1 MDNIVLDTNV
11 LVMSISPKSSYRKI
25 WDGFMRGE
33 YVLCISNEIIEE
45 YAEMLARLVNPSVS
59 DYIIDAILTRDNIR
73 LVEPHFRWRLI
84 VGDHEDDKFVDCAFA
99 CGAKFIVSEDHHFDV
114 LASVPFPKIEVLK
127 INEFLTYI
135 SR

>member
-1 MDNIVLDTNV
+1 MEHIVLDTNV
-11 LVMSISPKSSYRKI
+11 LVMSISPKSSYRRI
-25 WDGFMRGE
+25 WDGFVRGE

-84 VGDHEDDKFVDCAFA
+84 VEDPDDDKFVDCAFA

>member
-1 MDNIVLDTNV
+1 MEHIVLDTNV
-11 LVMSISPKSSYRKI
+11 LVMSISPKSSYRRI

-84 VGDHEDDKFVDCAFA
+84 VEDPDDDKFVDCAFA

>member
-84 VGDHEDDKFVDCAFA
+84 VEDPDDDKFVDCAFA